1 MRFLC
6 GVLGT
11 SLSATATRSDLLTN
25 GAAGMRVVGEGDA
38 QEEDDVGLINDSVA
52 SASGTIEALSSLV
65 RNARLANRAYVCS
78 AIVGVFIRLSCFGK
92 GNTQLPA
99 ETKTPKRK
107 SKKDKEQAVFPSLSP
122 MSRGVVDAV
131 KLVEGSSS
139 SSGSFH
145 VSSEI
150 AELASAK
157 LMAILA
163 DTGNLSLVQLDTPA
177 PPSDGK
183 RKGGDK
189 KDKEKDSTMVIDGSG
204 ADPRSLSHST
214 LLIDVAVA
222 TVEYLSTTGGLS
234 LLRASEGEDEE
245 GEEVEGV
252 SDAQTAFSNAL
263 TAMKS
268 LTPTSAPSLTFT
280 PSPAT
285 PSALTVKG
293 SGKTDKAVVPS
304 GSASDVATDSDASS
318 STEGVGKSRLRDSF
332 YSLLGHSIFHT
343 LTSSAVSMQ
352 ALHDLADVSVR
363 IVEQSGNEVDSD
375 VPQAESSGAVKK
387 TVTKKTTKED
397 EDEDDD
403 EEDDDEVDDDDDEED
418 RPQSTLFDAS
428 MELLSVSGDHA
439 VKGVR
444 DAIKRVW
451 NSLCQVTILFLL
463 ISYSLTVIEFKSP
476 CPSAS
481 NYLIL
486 SLSLSLTHTHTHTH
500 RLIV

>member
-25 GAAGMRVVGEGDA
+25 GVAGMRVVGEGDA
-38 QEEDDVGLINDSVA
+38 EEEDDEGLINDSVA

-65 RNARLANRAYVCS
+65 RNTRLANRAYVCS
-78 AIVGVFIRLSCFGK
+78 AIVGVFVRLSCFGK

-107 SKKDKEQAVFPSLSP
+107 SKKDKEQAVSSSLSP

-163 DTGNLSLVQLDTPA
+163 DTGNLSLVQLDTPS

-189 KDKEKDSTMVIDGSG
+189 KDSTMIIDGSG

-234 LLRASEGEDEE
+234 LLRASEGEDDEE
-245 GEEVEGV
+245 GEEVGGV

-280 PSPAT
+280 NSPAT

-343 LTSSAVSMQ
+343 LTSSVVSMQ
-352 ALHDLADVSVR
+352 ALHDVADVSVR

-387 TVTKKTTKED
+387 TVTKKTT
-397 EDEDDD
+397 
-403 EEDDDEVDDDDDEED
+403 
-418 RPQSTLFDAS
+418 STL
-428 MELLSVSGDHA
+428 
-439 VKGVR
+439 R
-444 DAIKRVW
+444 
-451 NSLCQVTILFLL
+451 
-463 ISYSLTVIEFKSP
+463 
-476 CPSAS
+476 
-481 NYLIL
+481 
-486 SLSLSLTHTHTHTH
+486 
-500 RLIV
+500 